1 MKSLLKKIEYFSKS
15 NPYKNAYIVGK
26 NSISYL
32 ELWTQASKL
41 ALSLSAQGTE
51 PVIIYGHKETE
62 VLVCILACIISNRNY
77 IPIDISLPLSRLIK
91 IREASNASLIIN
103 VSNLEIS
110 NLENYALEDLI
121 SENDLSTIKENSN
134 ELVYT
139 IFTSGTTGSPKGV
152 PISKKNLNN
161 FINWINS
168 LKPLNQYKNIVV
180 FNQANFSFDLSV
192 ADLYYSL
199 SNGHTLV
206 SLDSHE
212 TDLVEIL
219 KVFKD
224 ERINVAFLTP
234 TFIKL
239 CLLSEYFNEKN
250 LKNLK
255 CIYFCGE
262 CLEVKTVCK
271 LYEAFP
277 NLEIINAYG
286 PTEAT
291 SAISA
296 INITKDMLMEKLL
309 PVGDIHTLATEV
321 EIKDNEIV
329 LKGASVFG
337 GYLGGYIGG
346 FFREN
351 NENCYRTGDL
361 GYICDEKL
369 YCKGRADNQIKYK
382 GYRIEL
388 ADIENNI
395 LSISG
400 VDECVV
406 VPLYND
412 MGIVK
417 SLKAFVVSSENLMM
431 SEIKQELK
439 KYLPYYMIPNIF
451 EKIDSLPMTING
463 KVDRKKLLEIG

>member
-1 MKSLLKKIEYFSKS
+1 MKNLLTKIEYFSKT

-41 ALSLSAQGTE
+41 SISLSAQGTE
-51 PVIIYGHKETE
+51 PVIIYGHKEVE
-62 VLVCILACIISNRNY
+62 VVVCILACIISNRTY

-91 IREASNASLIIN
+91 IKDVSNASLIIN
-103 VSNLEIS
+103 VSNLEVS
-110 NLENYALEDLI
+110 NIENYSFRELI
-121 SENDLSTIKENSN
+121 SKNDLSNLKKNSN

-139 IFTSGTTGSPKGV
+139 IFTSGTTGNPKGV

-161 FINWINS
+161 FICWINN
-168 LKPLNQYKNIVV
+168 LKPLNQYQNIVV

-206 SLDSHE
+206 SLEGYE
-212 TDLVEIL
+212 TNLIEVL
-219 KVFKD
+219 KVFKEEKID
-224 ERINVAFLTP
+224 VAFLTP

-239 CLLSEYFNEKN
+239 CLLSKDFNESYLN
-250 LKNLK
+250 DLK

-262 CLEVKTVCK
+262 CLDVKTVCK
-271 LYEAFP
+271 LYKAFP
-277 NLEIINAYG
+277 NIEIINAYG

-296 INITKDMLMEKLL
+296 INITKTMLNETLL
-309 PVGDIHTLATEV
+309 PVGDMLTLATEV
-321 EIKDNEIV
+321 EIRDSEIV
-329 LKGASVFG
+329 LKGDSVFD
-337 GYLGGYIGG
+337 GYLGDHIGG

-361 GYICDEKL
+361 GYIHDGKL
-369 YCKGRADNQIKYK
+369 YCKGRVDNQIKYK

-395 LSISG
+395 LSIAG

-412 MGIVK
+412 MGVVK
-417 SLKAFVVSSENLMM
+417 SLKAFVVSSENLTM
-431 SEIKQELK
+431 SKIKQELK
-439 KYLPYYMIPNIF
+439 KYLPLYMIPSIF
-451 EKIDSLPMTING
+451 KKVDFLPMTVNG
-463 KVDRKKLLEIG
+463 KIDRKKLLEVV